1 MVAFALDEL
10 AGLFGGDI
18 RQAAHAARAIRPGS
32 LDAFANGSYSCALPG
47 HADDRLTLVAPVDE
61 RLYFA
66 GEACSINFF
75 GTAHARL
82 YQRRRRRRP
91 GDRGAHAATRNRAEG
106 MMATYVLVHGAW
118 SGGYT
123 WQGIA
128 KSLRRAGHEVY
139 TPTLTGLGERSHLLR
154 EGIDLD
160 THIMDVRNLIRFE
173 DFGDIVLVGHSYAG
187 MVVTGVADAMPEKIA
202 TLVYLD
208 AFVPENGQSLADF
221 QSPGREAQP
230 SQGIAV
236 RRCRSRSSASPRKR
250 ARATR
255 DAACPIPP
263 LASLRR
269 SNFRAASTA

>member
-1 MVAFALDEL
+1 
-10 AGLFGGDI
+10 
-18 RQAAHAARAIRPGS
+18 
-32 LDAFANGSYSCALPG
+32 
-47 HADDRLTLVAPVDE
+47 
-61 RLYFA
+61 
-66 GEACSINFF
+66 
-75 GTAHARL
+75 
-82 YQRRRRRRP
+82 
-91 GDRGAHAATRNRAEG
+91 
-106 MMATYVLVHGAW
+106 MATYVLVHGAW

-173 DFGDIVLVGHSYAG
+173 DLSDIVLVGHSYAG

-208 AFVPENGQSLADF
+208 AFVPQNGQSLADF
-221 QSPGREAQP
+221 QSRREAQP

-236 RRCRSRSSASPRKR
+236 PPLPLSVFGVAPEKGARYEGRRMPHPAACFTQKIKLSGGVDRVKSRIYIYLNEPQPTTFTQFYEKF
-250 ARATR
+250 R
-255 DAACPIPP
+255 DAPGWRSYTMPCTHLVQLDMPDELARL
-263 LASLRR
+263 LAS
-269 SNFRAASTA
+269 FA